1 MRLNDNI
8 LTLKLESMMVLQ
20 MLDSFP
26 GFLLKAGTLNCHF
39 LIHVIIYNSYVH
51 VADNS
56 KFLQP
61 KDLSA
66 SHLQLDV

>member
-1 MRLNDNI
+1 MA
-8 LTLKLESMMVLQ
+8 LQ

-26 GFLLKAGTLNCHF
+26 GFLLKTGSLNCHF
-39 LIHVIIYNSYVH
+39 LIIIYNSYVH

-66 SHLQLDV
+66 SHLQLVV